1 MLYLLQLPQ
10 EKSWSWWILIPLGKW
25 PLPAQHLLRW
35 GVAWGPRIGG
45 WVAWRKVR
53 HWRYSRAVFSLTHQ
67 VTTLPFPAQQV
78 TNGSQCFIHS
88 RELPAPYLLVEPKFI
103 AALNHPQCL
112 HNASAPAHRHF
123 SAPSTGSQSVY
134 FPQDK
139 YTHWAKAA
147 IGSYGPKMFIGAI
160 NKM

>member
-112 HNASAPAHRHF
+112 HNASAPATPLFSSQHRI
-123 SAPSTGSQSVY
+123 TVY

-147 IGSYGPKMFIGAI
+147 IGSYGPKMFIGAT

>member
-112 HNASAPAHRHF
+112 HNASAPATPLFSSQHRITVCVLSPRQIH
-123 SAPSTGSQSVY
+123 SLGKGSNRKLWTKNV
-134 FPQDK
+134 
-139 YTHWAKAA
+139 HW
-147 IGSYGPKMFIGAI
+147 SYK
-160 NKM
+160 